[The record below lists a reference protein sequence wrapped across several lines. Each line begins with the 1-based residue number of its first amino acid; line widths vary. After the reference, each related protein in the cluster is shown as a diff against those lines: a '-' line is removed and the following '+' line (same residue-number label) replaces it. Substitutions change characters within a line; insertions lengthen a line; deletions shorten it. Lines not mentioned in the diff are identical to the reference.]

1 MPYPLGF
8 VPNVARPIFDEVE
21 VEAMQSFL
29 RTLDERVAHFNLV
42 SLPPRVAATSAAYA
56 G

>member
-8 VPNVARPIFDEVE
+8 VLNVAKHFDEVE

-42 SLPPRVAATSAAYA
+42 SQPPVAATNRAAYA